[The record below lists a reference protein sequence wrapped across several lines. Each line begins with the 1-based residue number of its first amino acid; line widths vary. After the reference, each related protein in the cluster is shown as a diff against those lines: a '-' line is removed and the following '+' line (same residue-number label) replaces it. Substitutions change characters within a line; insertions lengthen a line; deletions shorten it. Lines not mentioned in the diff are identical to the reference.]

1 IFVSGYAKR
10 GANMEIFRDRYKRE
24 FVEVACPRCKQTKI
38 VCLPE
43 EDIPECEF
51 CKVKMNIKEIL
62 TEGKY

>member
-1 IFVSGYAKR
+1 
-10 GANMEIFRDRYKRE
+10 MEIFRDRYKRE
-24 FVEVACPRCKQTKI
+24 FVEVACPRCKQTNI